1 MFRTKGLSNYNLL
14 GLIFNKSTATGVL
27 HCASTQD
34 PPNSDEENA
43 LEERLIHGGVHV
55 NLESPTQDPVMAIL
69 ESDITTRSSK
79 RSSDSCDER
88 PSKSKRELMSSQ
100 MNEAL
105 QSMVEATKA
114 RIEASKV
121 KAERYKRYTIDEVSS
136 SIAPTNDFSLGK
148 CINIL
153 ESMEEVN
160 DEIFMKAV
168 EKFKQDPDDR
178 EIFVNMSLTRRMVWL
193 GRL

>member
-34 PPNSDEENA
+34 PPNSDEENE
-43 LEERLIHGGVHV
+43 LEERLIHVGVHV

-69 ESDITTRSSK
+69 ESDITIRSSK
-79 RSSDSCDER
+79 RSSDSCDEH
-88 PSKSKRELMSSQ
+88 PSKSKRELMSFQ

-114 RIEASKV
+114 RIEASKA

-136 SIAPTNDFSLGK
+136 NIAPTNDFSLGK

-168 EKFKQDPDDR
+168 EEFNQDPDDR
-178 EIFVNMSLTRRMVWL
+178 EIFVNMSFIRRMVWL